1 MENYTLPKL
10 MANLLRGCNAE
21 TVEKKARAAEV
32 NAAEL
37 AVEAEV
43 RWPEARQAL
52 EAMMAKPPDPP
63 SLQSLGA
70 EKPMTQAQLRKSLLE
85 GGHGAGG
92 GGAMGALGG
101 GFGGGLGAA
110 GAGREATRATLPPL
124 GAVMAGAPA
133 NAQRGAMQ
141 APAVGSHMAAG
152 AATTQPNRLPLP
164 RLLPTLPRPPRLG
177 PKP

>member
-1 MENYTLPKL
+1 MVRRPIRL
-10 MANLLRGCNAE
+10 
-21 TVEKKARAAEV
+21 VEEAV
-32 NAAEL
+32 NAISYQ
-37 AVEAEV
+37 V
-43 RWPEARQAL
+43 P
-52 EAMMAKPPDPP
+52 
-63 SLQSLGA
+63 
-70 EKPMTQAQLRKSLLE
+70 KSLWFFVLY
-85 GGHGAGG
+85 
-92 GGAMGALGG
+92 LGDCG

-110 GAGREATRATLPPL
+110 GAGREAMASTRATLPPL

-164 RLLPTLPRPPRLG
+164 RLLPTLPRLRGWALN

>member
-1 MENYTLPKL
+1 

-52 EAMMAKPPDPP
+52 EAMMAKSPDPP

-110 GAGREATRATLPPL
+110 GAGREAMASTRATLPPL

-164 RLLPTLPRPPRLG
+164 RLLPTLPRLRGWALN